1 MSAVAQ
7 PPWHADEA
15 TVRRSRPRDTSE
27 EKDRLRRQIRARR
40 AHRSTRRRTET
51 AQLLAEV
58 VLTIP
63 EVAAAGCVSVY
74 ASRPTEPGTGPLIEA
89 LAARGVRLLLPVLGT
104 GLQRDWAEYAGPD
117 DLRERAPGRPPEPS
131 GPPLGAAALGDADVV
146 LVPALAVDAAG
157 GRLGQGGGWY
167 DRVLAHVRPGVPVV
181 ALVHE
186 DEVLDAVP
194 REAHDQIVTGVATSD
209 GWRRVG
215 PGADA

>member
-7 PPWHADEA
+7 PPPHTDEGS
-15 TVRRSRPRDTSE
+15 TRRPHSHGPAE
-27 EKDRLRRQIRARR
+27 EKDLLRRQVRARR
-40 AHRSTRRRTET
+40 AHRSARRRAEV
-51 AQLLAEV
+51 AEQLAAV

-63 EVAAAGCVSVY
+63 EVSAARCVSVY

-89 LAARGVRLLLPVLGT
+89 LAARGVRLLLPVLGA
-104 GLQRDWAEYAGPD
+104 GLQRDWGEYAGPD

-131 GPPLGAAALGDADVV
+131 GPPLGAAALTDADVV

-167 DRVLAHVRPGVPVV
+167 DRVLAHVRPDAPVV

-186 DEVLDAVP
+186 DEVLDIVP
-194 REAHDQIVTGVATSD
+194 REAHDLAVTAVATPD
-209 GWRRVG
+209 GWRRLG
-215 PGADA
+215 TPAG